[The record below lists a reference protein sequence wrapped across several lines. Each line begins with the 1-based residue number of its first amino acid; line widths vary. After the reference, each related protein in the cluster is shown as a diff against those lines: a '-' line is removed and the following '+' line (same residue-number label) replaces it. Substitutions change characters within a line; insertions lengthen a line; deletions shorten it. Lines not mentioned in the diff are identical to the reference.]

1 MGRKLEKGQQP
12 TANVKSL
19 SASLVRS
26 LGRLDGLDRQ
36 LLTIEEE
43 LSLLRDTFEQ
53 SQPEARLLWEM
64 FSDLC
69 TAFHACVR
77 TEEVDLLPSLFEC
90 EACGSVYDAERVTRG
105 VALAFLETDLVLRKV
120 DRMHA
125 LLEELSGSVPRST
138 AIASVSRHIRK
149 FEKMLASE
157 VLKQQSHI
165 LPGAAL
171 LVTQ

>member
-1 MGRKLEKGQQP
+1 MGKKLGNGQL
-12 TANVKSL
+12 TAANVKSL

-43 LSLLRDTFEQ
+43 LSVLRDTFEQ
-53 SQPEARLLWEM
+53 SEPEARMLWEM
-64 FSDLC
+64 FADLC

-90 EACGSVYDAERVTRG
+90 EACGSIYDAERVTRG

-125 LLEELSGSVPRST
+125 LLDDLRESLPRNT
-138 AIASVSRHIRK
+138 AIAAVSRHIRK

-157 VLKQQSHI
+157 VMKQQAHI
-165 LPGAAL
+165 LPGAAA
-171 LVTQ
+171 LVTT